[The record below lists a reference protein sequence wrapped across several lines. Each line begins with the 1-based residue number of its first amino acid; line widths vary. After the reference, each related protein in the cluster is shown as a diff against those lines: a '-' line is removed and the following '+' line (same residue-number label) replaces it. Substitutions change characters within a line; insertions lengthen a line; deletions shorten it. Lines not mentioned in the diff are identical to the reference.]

1 MYMVKSVGGK
11 VFRDVRGVSPVIGV
25 ILMVLI
31 TIVLAAAVILLVMP
45 YAHPSTKSVAMAT
58 FDIKD
63 ASGALNATALDP
75 IVTLT
80 PISIQGGTLDLEDL
94 IFTVSADQKTWSP
107 VAHSP
112 ASGIWGLGTTVVL
125 SETAIDQVSPGP
137 LYVRAFSEGAGSQI
151 YESPVVY
158 VD

>member
-1 MYMVKSVGGK
+1 MIKLAGGK

-45 YAHPSTKSVAMAT
+45 YAHPSTKSAATVA

-63 ASGALNATALDP
+63 APGALSATALDP

-94 IFTVSADQKTWSP
+94 TFTVSTDQKTWNP
-107 VAHSP
+107 VAPSLD
-112 ASGIWGLGTTVVL
+112 SGTWDLGTTVVL
-125 SETAIDQVSPGP
+125 IETTEAQVSPGP
-137 LYVRAFSEGAGSQI
+137 LYVRAFSKGAGSQI